1 MKVAF
6 LVIDNRESHRR
17 YELPE
22 PYFHPAHQALL
33 VGFQSFPELEV
44 HVVSCVQRPVESPA
58 KLASN
63 IWFHALQ
70 VPKIGW
76 LRTGYQGCIRAV
88 RRKLHELQ
96 PDLVHGQGTERDC
109 ALSAVLSGFPNVL
122 TVHGNMRI
130 IAKVMQATP
139 WSFHGITAVLE
150 RLSLPR
156 TDGVVCI
163 TRYTQQAVAQLARK
177 TWLIPNAVHPAFFQ
191 TQNTPVDPPTFLC
204 VAYISPRKNQLFL
217 LDSLEELARDFEFRV
232 VFVGRGGEDGHYT
245 ARFLQRIESTPWAEY
260 QGSMDRGGLI
270 KLLQKAKALILP
282 SIEDNC
288 PMVIL
293 EAAAAGVPALGAAV
307 GGIPELIQNGRTGF
321 LFPPNDAA
329 AFRELIRKIL
339 ARETILQEAAA
350 RAQAEARGRFSP
362 RSIAEQHIGVY
373 NDVLTG
379 DAFKPNS
386 EIAFDS
392 RQLRSSG

>member
-1 MKVAF
+1 MKIAF
-6 LVIDNRESHRR
+6 LVTDNREGHRR

-22 PYFHPAHQALL
+22 PYFHPAHEALL

-63 IWFHALQ
+63 IWFHTLH

-88 RRKLHELQ
+88 RRKLRELQ

-130 IAKVMQATP
+130 IAKLMQAAP
-139 WSFHGITAVLE
+139 WSFHGITAMLE
-150 RLSLPR
+150 RLTLPR

-163 TRYTQQAVAQLARK
+163 SRYTEQAVAKLARK
-177 TWLIPNAVHPAFFQ
+177 TWLISNAVHPAFFQ
-191 TQNTPVDPPTFLC
+191 TQHDPVDPPTLLC
-204 VAYISPRKNQLFL
+204 VGYISPRKNQMFL
-217 LDSLEELARDFEFRV
+217 LDSLEELAGEIAFRV
-232 VFVGRGGEDGHYT
+232 VFVGGVGEDSHYT
-245 ARFLQRIESTPWAEY
+245 ARLLQRIESIPWAEY
-260 QGSMDRGGLI
+260 HGSVDRGGLI
-270 KLLQKAKALILP
+270 KLLGKAQALVLP

-293 EAAAAGVPALGAAV
+293 EAAVAGVPALGATV

-329 AFRELIRKIL
+329 AFRNLVREIL
-339 ARETILQEAAA
+339 RGETILQGVAAT
-350 RAQAEARGRFSP
+350 AQAEAKERFSP
-362 RSIAEQHIGVY
+362 PAIAEQHIGVY
-373 NDVLTG
+373 DDVLAGNTL
-379 DAFKPNS
+379 KPDFAVAELS
-386 EIAFDS
+386 
-392 RQLRSSG
+392 